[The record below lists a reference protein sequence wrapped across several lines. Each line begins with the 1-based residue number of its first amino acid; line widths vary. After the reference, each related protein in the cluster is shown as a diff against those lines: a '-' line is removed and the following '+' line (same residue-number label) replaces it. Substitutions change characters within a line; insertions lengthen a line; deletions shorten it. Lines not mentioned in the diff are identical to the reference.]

1 MKPAIDNWNSLA
13 SPLLDMLRIASI
25 VEGHGECEAVPILIR
40 RIAHELDPTL
50 APIVHPVIRVP
61 ATKLVKQGEIER
73 AIELA
78 ARKNAGQDGILVLVD
93 CDDGRPCQEGPALLE
108 RAIKARGDV
117 PISVVLA
124 KREFEAWFLASAE
137 SLRGQR
143 GLANDLVSPE
153 NPESIR
159 GAKEWLQE
167 RMPSNRAYT
176 ESSDQPAL
184 TAAFDLKAA
193 RRADSFDKC
202 YREIVRLVNLLRG
215 G

>member
-1 MKPAIDNWNSLA
+1 MFQT
-13 SPLLDMLRIASI
+13 DMLRIASI

-40 RIAHELDPTL
+40 RIARELDPTL
-50 APIVHPVIRVP
+50 APIVHPVIRV
-61 ATKLVKQGEIER
+61 ATSKLVKEGEIER

-78 ARKNAGQDGILVLVD
+78 ARKNDGQGSILVLLD
-93 CDDGRPCQEGPALLE
+93 YDDGRLCQDGPALLE
-108 RAIKARGDV
+108 RATKARGDV

-143 GLANDLVSPE
+143 GLPNDLISPE
-153 NPESIR
+153 DPEAVR

-176 ESSDQPAL
+176 EASDQPAL
-184 TAAFDLKAA
+184 AAAFDLNAA

-202 YREIVRLVNLLRG
+202 YREIVRLLNLLRKD
-215 G
+215 